1 MIVAAT
7 HKGCKYLIKIYQHD
21 IQSSASKGVHA
32 KDRINY
38 NTITWFVQ
46 VWPKDHSG
54 APTQPLYCLKL
65 CYNFNFVDIKAAHVA
80 FVPFVFALQTPAA
93 IDAYRRYKSCNPL
106 STPSNEVNVQGP
118 PDSRSHFVSHGW
130 SSLLGV
136 HCIELTKS
144 VKRQLAEFGL
154 GRGQPLPSFLRWIDG
169 YLQWFTLGITAQQQ
183 AQPPLCDYRFRV
195 LSNSMYHVSTGD
207 ATGAFHRQCPGNSGI
222 TMPQVRH

>member
-1 MIVAAT
+1 MLHSNYEHRSLSKYDHSTILAISAFTMTVAAT
-7 HKGCKYLIKIYQHD
+7 HKECLIRICQHNVKG
-21 IQSSASKGVHA
+21 SSEKGLQT
-32 KDRINY
+32 KDRIN
-38 NTITWFVQ
+38 NNSITWFVQ
-46 VWPKDHSG
+46 VWPNQDHTG
-54 APTQPLYCLKL
+54 LPALPLYCLKL
-65 CYNFNFVDIKAAHVA
+65 CYNFNYVNIKAAQVA
-80 FVPFVFALQTPAA
+80 FMPLVFALQTPAA

-154 GRGQPLPSFLRWIDG
+154 GRGQPLPSFFCWIDG

-183 AQPPLCDYRFRV
+183 AQPPL
-195 LSNSMYHVSTGD
+195 
-207 ATGAFHRQCPGNSGI
+207 
-222 TMPQVRH
+222 